1 MHRPLRSLNVTYCCW
16 GVRRESRAGLLTAH
30 PPIALHHWSASSHGC
45 TTRCR
50 RKQSGITPYAAP
62 YALCMMLM
70 AAHTSRFHGRER
82 LVKEEVVVVVV
93 CVVVLVEPM
102 LACAVAWVE
111 P

>member
-1 MHRPLRSLNVTYCCW
+1 
-16 GVRRESRAGLLTAH
+16 
-30 PPIALHHWSASSHGC
+30 
-45 TTRCR
+45 
-50 RKQSGITPYAAP
+50 
-62 YALCMMLM
+62 MMLM

-93 CVVVLVEPM
+93 VVEPM

>member
-1 MHRPLRSLNVTYCCW
+1 
-16 GVRRESRAGLLTAH
+16 
-30 PPIALHHWSASSHGC
+30 
-45 TTRCR
+45 
-50 RKQSGITPYAAP
+50 
-62 YALCMMLM
+62 MMLM

-93 CVVVLVEPM
+93 VEPM

>member
-1 MHRPLRSLNVTYCCW
+1 
-16 GVRRESRAGLLTAH
+16 
-30 PPIALHHWSASSHGC
+30 
-45 TTRCR
+45 
-50 RKQSGITPYAAP
+50 
-62 YALCMMLM
+62 MMLM

-93 CVVVLVEPM
+93 VVVEPM